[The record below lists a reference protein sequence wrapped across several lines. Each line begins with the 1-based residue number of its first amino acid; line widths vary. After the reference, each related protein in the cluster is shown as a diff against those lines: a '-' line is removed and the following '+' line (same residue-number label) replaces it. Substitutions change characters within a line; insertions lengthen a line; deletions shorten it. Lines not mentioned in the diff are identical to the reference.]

1 MPTSAQGLMLP
12 ENLGHVVAD
21 EPKKHVDQ
29 VRAQVEQR
37 AAASLRRAEPAI
49 VQRLTGEHARER
61 RYLAHHPAA
70 SRSRTWRA
78 SQNRRE

>member
-29 VRAQVEQR
+29 VRAHVEQC
-37 AAASLRRAEPAI
+37 AVATLRSAEPAI

-61 RYLAHHPAA
+61 LYLTRHA
-70 SRSRTWRA
+70 RG
-78 SQNRRE
+78 Q